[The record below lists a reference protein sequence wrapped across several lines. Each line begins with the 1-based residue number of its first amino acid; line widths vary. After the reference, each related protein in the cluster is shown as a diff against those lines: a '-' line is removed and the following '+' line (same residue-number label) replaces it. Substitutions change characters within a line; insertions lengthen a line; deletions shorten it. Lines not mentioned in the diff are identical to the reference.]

1 MEGAVGYGA
10 VKKCVVGVI
19 RSVREPFGDD
29 TMTSQKGHAL
39 LLGLLSAMFCGAVYG
54 SSGKRVL
61 LTD

>member
-1 MEGAVGYGA
+1 MFPQSCVG
-10 VKKCVVGVI
+10 VVGVLVPD
-19 RSVREPFGDD
+19 SAVREPFGDD

-39 LLGLLSAMFCGAVYG
+39 LLGLVSAMFFGAVHG